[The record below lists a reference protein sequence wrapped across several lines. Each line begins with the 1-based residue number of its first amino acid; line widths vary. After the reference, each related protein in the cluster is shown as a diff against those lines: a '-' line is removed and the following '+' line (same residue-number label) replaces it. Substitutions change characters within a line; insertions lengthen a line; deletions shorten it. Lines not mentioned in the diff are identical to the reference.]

1 MHQGLGTLLSSFVV
15 GGADSFLEEGLELG
29 GVGGKQWPASQECGW
44 VSVLPF
50 YSEGHLPGD
59 LLGNCEQV
67 LDSWKLEC
75 GG

>member
-1 MHQGLGTLLSSFVV
+1 MHQGLGTLLSGFVV
-15 GGADSFLEEGLELG
+15 GGADSFLGEGLELG
-29 GVGGKQWPASQECGW
+29 KRRPTSQECCW

-67 LDSWKLEC
+67 LAS
-75 GG
+75 